1 MKHRYGLE
9 YGMTPTLVFCRLR
22 VIAGWDMVT
31 ERALQGCDT
40 TVTKAEIKTLSES
53 EGDGIFNG
61 VEEKRLS
68 HSRKP
73 V

>member
-1 MKHRYGLE
+1 
-9 YGMTPTLVFCRLR
+9 MTHTLVFCRLH

-40 TVTKAEIKTLSES
+40 TVTKAKIKTFSES
-53 EGDGIFNG
+53 EGNDIFNG